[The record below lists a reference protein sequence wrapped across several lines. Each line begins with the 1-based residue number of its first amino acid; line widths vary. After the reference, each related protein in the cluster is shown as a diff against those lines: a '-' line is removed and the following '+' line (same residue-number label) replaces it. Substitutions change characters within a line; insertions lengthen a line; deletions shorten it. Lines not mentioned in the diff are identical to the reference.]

1 MKNKKVFVLSL
12 ILLLAL
18 MTFSG
23 CDNSNI
29 GLSDKKYTIVC
40 TNFPEYDWVRQI
52 LGDKSSDY
60 ELIMLLDGGVD
71 MHSFQ
76 PTANDIVKI
85 STCNL
90 FVYVGGESDGWVD
103 DALAEATNKNM
114 KVINLLEVLGE
125 DAKEEEHVEGMQGED
140 HESGDESEGQAH
152 ESDEEV
158 EYDEHVWLSLK
169 NAEVFVNALTEA
181 LCEIDKDNASAYKEN
196 SSAYIDNLKELDDKY
211 LDVVDEGNYST
222 LVFGDRFPFRYM
234 FDDYGLDYYAA
245 FAGCSAETEASFETI
260 TFLAGKVDELS
271 LDNVIVI
278 ESSDKK
284 IAQTIIDN
292 TAAGNQEILVLDS
305 MQSVTKNDI
314 AEGTTYISIM
324 NDNLEIL
331 RQALQ
336 E

>member
-18 MTFSG
+18 MTLSG
-23 CDNSNI
+23 CGISNI

-60 ELIMLLDGGVD
+60 ELIMLLDSGVD

-90 FVYVGGESDGWVD
+90 FVYVGGESDSWVD
-103 DALAEATNKNM
+103 DALAGATNKNM
-114 KVINLLEVLGE
+114 KVINLLEILGQ
-125 DAKEEEHVEGMQGED
+125 DAKEEEHIEGMQGED
-140 HESGDESEGQAH
+140 HDH
-152 ESDEEV
+152 EADTEHEEA

-169 NAEVFVNALTEA
+169 NAEIFVNALTEA

-196 SSAYIDNLKELDDKY
+196 SSAYIDNLKELDNRY
-211 LDVVDEGNYST
+211 QATVDEGKYNT
-222 LVFGDRFPFRYM
+222 LIFGDRFPFRYM
-234 FDDYGLDYYAA
+234 FDDYGIDYYAA

-336 E
+336 